1 MPLLGGGVAGL
12 YLFGKDG
19 ERLDRIAGYGL
30 PEAATQKESFRRG
43 EGLVGQCA
51 VVKSTITLTELPPDY
66 LRISS
71 GVGSAAPAR
80 TTAWPLIA
88 QDKLLGVLEVGS
100 FADLSPSQKALLE
113 EALPVVGMSLEV
125 LERNLATHE
134 LLGKTQEQ
142 ARELEEQTEE
152 LTKSQEELLAQKEEL
167 LTQQEELMAQ
177 REQIQASEERTRLIL
192 DFTAEGIFGTDTN
205 GRITFINPA
214 ACQVLGF
221 AADELL
227 GQPSHAAFHHH
238 RPDGTVYPRE
248 ECPMFAAFTEG
259 RASRVDN
266 EYLWRKDGTG
276 VPVEY
281 GATPVL
287 KDGVIVGSVV
297 SFTDITE
304 RKETEERINAYF
316 NASSDGLLLLSP
328 ERGFID
334 ANPRAASMFGV
345 GSVADLL
352 KLGPVELSPERQPD
366 GSLSAEAALDRI
378 ATALQMST
386 PFCFDWLHRRL
397 DGTHFQCEI
406 TLTRITLGGKPVLI
420 TCVHDVSERK
430 QAEQRLRDTERFFRS
445 VLELA
450 PDALLVVDTKGIIQ
464 LVNAEAESVFGY
476 TRDELVGH
484 PVEILVP
491 EDIRAG
497 HLALR
502 ASFHRNPVKRE
513 LGSWASI
520 ARSSQGRLYVSCRD
534 WIEPSPDPGFGRAA
548 GRCLGP

>member
-1 MPLLGGGVAGL
+1 M
-12 YLFGKDG
+12 
-19 ERLDRIAGYGL
+19 
-30 PEAATQKESFRRG
+30 
-43 EGLVGQCA
+43 GQCA

-80 TTAWPLIA
+80 TAAWPLIA

-100 FADLSPSQKALLE
+100 FADLTPSQKALLE

-177 REQIQASEERTRLIL
+177 REHIQASEERTRLIL

-205 GRITFINPA
+205 GHITFINPA

-316 NASSDGLLLLSP
+316 NTSSDGLLLLSP

-334 ANPRAASMFGV
+334 ANPRAAAMFGV

-352 KLGPVELSPERQPD
+352 KLGPVELSPERQPN
-366 GSLSAEAALDRI
+366 GSISGGGCTRSYSNSVTDEHAVLFRLAPQASGRHGVPVRNYSDPDHPRGQAGPDH
-378 ATALQMST
+378 
-386 PFCFDWLHRRL
+386 LHPRRL
-397 DGTHFQCEI
+397 RT
-406 TLTRITLGGKPVLI
+406 
-420 TCVHDVSERK
+420 
-430 QAEQRLRDTERFFRS
+430 
-445 VLELA
+445 
-450 PDALLVVDTKGIIQ
+450 
-464 LVNAEAESVFGY
+464 
-476 TRDELVGH
+476 
-484 PVEILVP
+484 
-491 EDIRAG
+491 
-497 HLALR
+497 
-502 ASFHRNPVKRE
+502 
-513 LGSWASI
+513 
-520 ARSSQGRLYVSCRD
+520 
-534 WIEPSPDPGFGRAA
+534 
-548 GRCLGP
+548 